1 MKKPIKVMIIDDETD
16 AQELI
21 KGLLREFYPDL
32 EIIGA
37 SVNIEDAFEIIK
49 REKPN
54 LLYLDINLPRGS
66 GINLL
71 ERFPIRKFEVIVV
84 SGYPDNIEKLE
95 RFKDIPFI
103 SKPFTIEEFKWLT
116 DEKISSLDKDLY
128 KVHRYD

>member
-32 EIIGA
+32 EIIGT
-37 SVNIEDAFEIIK
+37 SVNIEDAYEIIK

>member
-21 KGLLREFYPDL
+21 KGLLREYYPDL
-32 EIIGA
+32 EIIGT

-49 REKPN
+49 KKTPN

-71 ERFPIRKFEVIVV
+71 ERFPIRKFEVIVI
-84 SGYPDNIEKLE
+84 SGYPDNKEKLE

-103 SKPFTIEEFKWLT
+103 SKPFTIEEFQTIT
-116 DEKISSLDKDLY
+116 DEKLNSLYEDIY
-128 KVHRYD
+128 KVHRYE

>member
-32 EIIGA
+32 EIIGT
-37 SVNIEDAFEIIK
+37 SVNIEDAYEIIK

-116 DEKISSLDKDLY
+116 DEKISSLDRDLY